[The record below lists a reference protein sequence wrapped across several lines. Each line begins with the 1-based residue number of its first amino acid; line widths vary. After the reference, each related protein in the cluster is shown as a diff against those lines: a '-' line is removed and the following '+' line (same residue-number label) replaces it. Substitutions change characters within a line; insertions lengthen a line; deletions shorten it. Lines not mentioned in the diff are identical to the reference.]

1 MTIKHDSADLG
12 EVTLHYAH
20 AGSGD
25 PILFLHGF
33 PDFWYSWRH
42 QLTALA
48 DSRHAVALDQRGYNL
63 SSKPPQQDDYHITKL
78 VGDIRDFAGHMGW
91 QKFDLVGHDWGG
103 VVAWA
108 VAIAAPELLKKLV
121 ILNAPHPGT
130 FQRALGQSEE
140 QKAASQYIR
149 MLRSPNAEEL
159 LSAGGFE
166 PFFERIFGE
175 ALRAGHVTEA
185 DKAAYIEAWSQPG
198 ALTGSLNWYR
208 ASTIKV
214 SEIGATD
221 ELATEPII
229 EPGPSAFAVRVPTLV
244 IWGEQDTALRP
255 VLLEG
260 LDEFV
265 ADLRIVRIPDA
276 SHWVNH
282 EKTTEVTDLIREF
295 VNA

>member
-1 MTIKHDSADLG
+1 MTINHDTADLG
-12 EVTLHYAH
+12 AVTLHYAH
-20 AGSGD
+20 AGSGE

-48 DSRHAVALDQRGYNL
+48 DRCHAVALDQRGYNL
-63 SSKPPQQDDYHITKL
+63 SSKPPDVDDYQIAKL
-78 VGDIRDFAGHMGW
+78 VGDIRAFAGHMGW
-91 QKFDLVGHDWGG
+91 DKFNLVGHDWGG

-108 VAIAAPELLKKLV
+108 FAIAAPDLLKKLV

-130 FQRALGQSEE
+130 FQRALGQSTE

-149 MLRSPNAEEL
+149 MLRAPNAEEL
-159 LSAGGFE
+159 LSTAGFE
-166 PFFERIFGE
+166 PFFERVFGE

-208 ASTIKV
+208 ASPIRV
-214 SEIGATD
+214 SEPGETD
-221 ELATEPII
+221 EAP
-229 EPGPSAFAVRVPTLV
+229 PAPDPSACAVRVPTLV

-260 LDEFV
+260 LEDFV
-265 ADLRIVRIPDA
+265 ADLKLVRIPDA

-282 EKTTEVTDLIREF
+282 EKTAEVTDLIRDF
-295 VNA
+295 VCP